1 MQQPDQIDIEA
12 QNAAVRKWFS
22 DTLQDIKNR
31 YISLVQSPGRSG
43 DGLDSLKSRTY
54 QSAGEIDHGGFKF
67 DRYLIFIHKG
77 AGRGFGG
84 SRGST
89 WYDPHGLQRSTN
101 PASLG
106 KMNTGSRHAEEWM
119 NPVLDEDVP
128 KLADIIAGFKADLAV
143 KQIQIK

>member
-1 MQQPDQIDIEA
+1 MLQPDPLDIEA
-12 QNAAVRKWFS
+12 QNIAVANWFN

-31 YISLVQSPGRSG
+31 YISLIRGPERSG
-43 DGLDSLKSRTY
+43 DGLDSLKVRTY
-54 QSAGEIDHGGFKF
+54 RTDGEIDHGGFKF
-67 DRYLIFIHKG
+67 NRYLIFPHKG

-84 SRGST
+84 ATGST
-89 WYDPHGLQRSTN
+89 WYDPRGLQHSTN
-101 PASLG
+101 PESFG

-128 KLADIIAGFKADLAV
+128 KLADIVAGFKADLAV